1 MTKKTQKTA
10 KTPAFV
16 AYHVPEREN
25 APWTR
30 IGAAWTHQD
39 GEGYTLQL
47 ELVPMAGG
55 RIVLRKF
62 EPKAEAQ
69 AQGEAA

>member
-1 MTKKTQKTA
+1 MTKKTNKTA

-39 GEGYTLQL
+39 GEGYSLHL
-47 ELVPMAGG
+47 DLVPMAGG
-55 RIVLRKF
+55 RVVLRKY
-62 EPKAEAQ
+62 EAKPQ
-69 AQGEAA
+69 DTGEGEGA